1 MATASLDNLIYNW
14 VLSFMAVE
22 DPFSY
27 DILMLANRVEDV
39 KIGTAA
45 IGVKDHEIYLWYNPE
60 WMRTLP
66 RAEVVYLLRHEVM
79 HMVLH
84 HCTMRQPGDPDER
97 QLANQAMDIAINDLI
112 PEVSGCKMPTYPE
125 DSYIDVVKAQ
135 ATGGHATEVVALSKL
150 PGKIISTKK
159 VKGADGKPADM
170 AMVKMPDGAER
181 EFLKVGSKGDKMG
194 EFSAKHSFPSRLSY
208 EAYIDLLR
216 KKKEEGEGKG
226 KGKGKGKGGGNG
238 QPGEGE
244 GEGDGEAQPSGPSGF
259 DEHGKFGESKIV
271 DEIIR
276 NQIEITQ
283 KSNRWGTIP
292 AEVQEVIK
300 KAQTTEIPWWTLLRH
315 EFGRFISSKKV
326 STIKRPDK
334 KHGYPWLG
342 KKSDTQDAVLCGIDT
357 SGSVDSKA
365 LAKFTAELER
375 LNQYAPVMLMQFDC
389 SLKQKTPMKLE
400 RRRLKELKIL
410 GRGGTDFQPIVDF
423 AIEHR
428 YKKLIIM
435 SDGYAPLPD
444 LHGKHIDLLWV
455 ITPDGSDEKFPG
467 RTVKMK
473 KLR

>member
-1 MATASLDNLIYNW
+1 MAGALDNLIYQW

-27 DILMLANRVEDV
+27 DILMLANRVEDT

-97 QLANQAMDIAINDLI
+97 DMANRAMDIAINDLI
-112 PEVSGCKMPTYPE
+112 PEVSGCKMPTFSE
-125 DSYIDVVKAQ
+125 DTYIDVLVAKANE
-135 ATGGHATEVVALSKL
+135 GHAKEIVPLSKL
-150 PGKIISTKK
+150 PGKILRTNK
-159 VKGADGKPADM
+159 VKGADGKPTDM
-170 AMVKMPDGAER
+170 AIVSMPDGAER
-181 EFLKVGSKGDKMG
+181 EFLKLASKGEKMG
-194 EFSAKHSFPSRLSY
+194 EYSAKHGFPNRLSY
-208 EAYIDLLR
+208 EAYLDMLR
-216 KKKEEGEGKG
+216 KKQEEGKG
-226 KGKGKGKGGGNG
+226 KGKGKGKGGDGC
-238 QPGEGE
+238 GE
-244 GEGDGEAQPSGPSGF
+244 GEGDGEGDQPSGPSGF
-259 DEHGKFGESKIV
+259 DDHGKFGESKIV

-283 KSNRWGTIP
+283 KSNRWGNTP
-292 AEVQEVIK
+292 AEVQEIIK

-365 LAKFTAELER
+365 LSKFTAELER

-389 SLKQKTPMKLE
+389 SLKQKVPMKLE

-410 GRGGTDFQPIVDF
+410 GRGGTDFQPIVDY

-444 LHGKHIDLLWV
+444 LHGRHIDLLWV

-467 RTVKMK
+467 RKVKMK
-473 KLR
+473 KIK